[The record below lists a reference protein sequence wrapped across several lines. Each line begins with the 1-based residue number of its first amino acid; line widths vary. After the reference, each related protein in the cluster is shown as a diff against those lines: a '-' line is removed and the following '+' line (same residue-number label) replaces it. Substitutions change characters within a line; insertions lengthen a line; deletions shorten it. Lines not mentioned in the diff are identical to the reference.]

1 LPTGAEIVTPRSEL
15 KTLYETGNGSFKAR
29 ACTKVEDGES
39 SLHSCRICVGS
50 KVQEQI
56 AAQINAKKL
65 PMVTDIRDESTMS
78 FRRAS

>member
-1 LPTGAEIVTPRSEL
+1 V
-15 KTLYETGNGSFKAR
+15 YE
-29 ACTKVEDGES
+29 VEDGEIVITQLPYLVS
-39 SLHSCRICVGS
+39 GS

-65 PMVTDIRDESTMS
+65 PMVTDIRDESDHE